1 MSRVQLEE
9 LHRRNKMTVEQSA
22 YRKNIAEKI
31 DKQIQKGIDKYG
43 TTLEENNWFKAVD
56 RIIYLQEEL
65 IDALVYSEHIIAKLK
80 ELNIDLD

>member
-1 MSRVQLEE
+1 
-9 LHRRNKMTVEQSA
+9 MTVEQSV
-22 YRKNIAEKI
+22 YRKNILEKI

-43 TTLEENNWFKAVD
+43 TTLEENTWFKAVD